1 MSDINDYWT
10 RDDSEVLLD
19 DDGIGCSD
27 ALQPRFEPAV
37 EATPARK
44 NQGNSIKGSGV
55 IRLPAAT
62 NTVRRKGSG
71 DNRSPAQITRGT
83 IRKNLSP
90 PNRGLHQSLLGGT
103 QVI

>member
-1 MSDINDYWT
+1 MSDNNDYWA
-10 RDDSEVLLD
+10 RDDSEVPLD
-19 DDGIGCSD
+19 DDGFTIGCSD

-37 EATPARK
+37 EATPIRK
-44 NQGNSIKGSGV
+44 NQGYSSKGSGV

-71 DNRSPAQITRGT
+71 DNRSPAQISRGT

-90 PNRGLHQSLLGGT
+90 PNRGLH
-103 QVI
+103 